1 MRSHKFL
8 SHVADI
14 RLKIEG
20 NPMEELFLAAI
31 EGMGNLIKKNIC
43 NTMPEQNEHEE
54 EELLKEKIEISSTDS
69 TALLI
74 DFLSEVLTYTQV
86 NKAVYCK
93 AKIEKINNN
102 FLSCTVLGKHVD
114 NFDEDI
120 KAVTYHEAEIKKNEA
135 GNFETVIVFDI

>member
-8 SHVADI
+8 SHVADV

-20 NPMEELFLAAI
+20 DSIEELFLAAI
-31 EGMGNLIKKNIC
+31 EGMGNLIKKDIC
-43 NTMPEQNEHEE
+43 NPAPEQNEHEE
-54 EELLKEKIEISSTDS
+54 EGLLKEKIEISSTDP

-93 AKIEKINNN
+93 VKIEKINNN
-102 FLSCTVLGKHVD
+102 FLSGTILGKHVD